1 MQLAIIQ
8 ETASWIALNKPAGLL
23 SIPDRKGKDVSLKS
37 ILQEKY
43 GEIFTIHRL
52 DKETSGVILF
62 AKNADAHRYFSQK
75 FEERAVEK
83 IYLGLVNGVL
93 QEKEGTID
101 SPIGEHPSKRGLM
114 AVVKKGK
121 PSITDYLVKEEFG
134 KYSLVEFNIHTGRT
148 HQIRVH
154 MQSLGHPIVCDDLY
168 GDDKPVFISSIKRN
182 FKLSKAEEEE
192 RPILNRLGLH
202 ASKLAFTDE
211 EGKEYSLEAELP
223 KDMRA
228 LLQQLRKW
236 RH

>member
-1 MQLAIIQ
+1 MQLAIIE
-8 ETASWIALNKPAGLL
+8 ETANWIALNKPAGLL
-23 SIPDRKGKDVSLKS
+23 SIPDREGKDVSLKS

-43 GEIFTIHRL
+43 GEIFTVHRL

-62 AKNADAHRYFSQK
+62 AKNADAHRFISQK
-75 FEERAVEK
+75 FEDRTVEK
-83 IYLGLVNGVL
+83 IYLGLVNGVP
-93 QEKEGTID
+93 QVKEGTID

-114 AVVKKGK
+114 AIVKKAK
-121 PSITDYLVKEEFG
+121 PSITDYVVKEEFG

-154 MQSLGHPIVCDDLY
+154 MQSLGHPIVCDTLY
-168 GDDKPVFISSIKRN
+168 GDGKPVLISSLKKN
-182 FKLSKAEEEE
+182 FKLSKSEDEE

-202 ASKLAFTDE
+202 ALRLTFIDE
-211 EGKEYSLEAELP
+211 DGKEYSLEAEVP

-236 RH
+236 RV